1 MKKILL
7 CMLLLWGAIFTFGS
21 CDVDIPEIEKP
32 VLPEK
37 DSSSQPDDEDDPSAD
52 PSGHIRLFKNRRAST
67 AILKRPRL

>member
-32 VLPEK
+32 VLPEMRMIL
-37 DSSSQPDDEDDPSAD
+37 QLIPA
-52 PSGHIRLFKNRRAST
+52 AYST
-67 AILKRPRL
+67 IQK

>member
-37 DSSSQPDDEDDPSAD
+37 DRMMRMILQLIPA
-52 PSGHIRLFKNRRAST
+52 AYST
-67 AILKRPRL
+67 IQK